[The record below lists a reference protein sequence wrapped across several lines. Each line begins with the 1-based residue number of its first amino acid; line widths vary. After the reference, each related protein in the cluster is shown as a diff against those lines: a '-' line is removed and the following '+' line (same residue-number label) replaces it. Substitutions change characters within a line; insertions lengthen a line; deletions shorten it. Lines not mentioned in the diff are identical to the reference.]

1 MQLQLIPHQV
11 GSDLINQRA
20 VDGYVNATAMCKAV
34 GKLFADYA
42 RLGTTIAF
50 LNELSSDMG
59 IPISGLVVTVK
70 GGLPEAQGTWVHPDV
85 AINLGQWCSPKF
97 AVAVAKWVRDWFTG
111 NLKPGGLPYHIQRYM
126 ANRSEIPSTHFSML
140 NELIFLLIAPLEDAG
155 YTLPDH
161 MVPDISTGRMFCKW
175 LREEKR
181 IDTDSLP
188 TYSHKFADGRVA
200 TPKLYP
206 NSVLADW
213 REHFHK
219 VWLPQKAERYF
230 EERDVNAL
238 VFLPKLLAA
247 PDAKKQNDTD
257 IGKSKIELM
266 KLAVLKAED
275 KMKPR
280 SKLSQT

>member
-11 GSDLINQRA
+11 GSSLINQRA
-20 VDGYVNATAMCKAV
+20 IDGYVNATAMCKAV
-34 GKLFADYA
+34 GKLFADYR
-42 RLGTTIAF
+42 RLAVTTAF
-50 LNELSSDMG
+50 LEELSGSMG
-59 IPISGLVVTVK
+59 IPIDRLVFTMAT
-70 GGLPEAQGTWVHPDV
+70 GPNDLRGTWVHPHV

-97 AVAVAKWVRDWFTG
+97 AVAVSQWVHDWFTG
-111 NLKPGGLPYHIQRYM
+111 SLKPGGLPYHIQRYM
-126 ANRSEIPSTHFSML
+126 ANRGEIPSTHFSML

-175 LREEKR
+175 LRDEKR

-188 TYSHKFADGRVA
+188 TYNHKFADGRVV

-213 REHFHK
+213 REHFHQ
-219 VWLPQKAERYF
+219 VWLPQKAESYF

-238 VFLPKLLAA
+238 VFLPKLLTA
-247 PDAKKQNDTD
+247 PDAKKQSDTD
-257 IGKSKIELM
+257 VGKSKIELM
-266 KLAVLKAED
+266 KLAVFKAED
-275 KMKPR
+275 NMAPR
-280 SKLSQT
+280 RK